1 MPDITTEFANEGIR
15 QADRMIDELD
25 EFMKKLEN
33 AGILSGWSQF
43 MKEEDTGGQRSGN
56 DCRRMECCC
65 HTDGANSRKLR

>member
-25 EFMKKLEN
+25 EFMKKLES

-43 MKEEDTGGQRSGN
+43 MKEEDGKQVLVVTKSN
-56 DCRRMECCC
+56 E
-65 HTDGANSRKLR
+65 SRI

>member
-43 MKEEDTGGQRSGN
+43 MKKEDGEQVLVVTKSN
-56 DCRRMECCC
+56 E
-65 HTDGANSRKLR
+65 SRI

>member
-25 EFMKKLEN
+25 EFMKKLEA

-43 MKEEDTGGQRSGN
+43 MKEEDGEQVLVVTKSN
-56 DCRRMECCC
+56 E
-65 HTDGANSRKLR
+65 SRI

>member
-25 EFMKKLEN
+25 AFMKKLEC

-43 MKEEDTGGQRSGN
+43 MKEEDGKQVLVVTKSN
-56 DCRRMECCC
+56 E
-65 HTDGANSRKLR
+65 SRI